1 MPKIVVTGGCGYI
14 GSHTI
19 IDLINNGYEVI
30 SIDNFIRSKI
40 IVPDLIK
47 KITGKIIANHPVD
60 LCDFTELRNVFK
72 LIGPVDGIIHFAAL
86 KSVPESVAQ
95 PLLYY
100 NNNLTSVV
108 NILRMLEEFKISS
121 FIFSSSCSVYGNT
134 RELPVSETTALGTAE
149 SPYAATKQIGER
161 IIQDFIKINSDKN
174 AVLLRYFNPGG
185 AHNTGLI
192 GEIPQQ
198 SPTNLIPILMESIQ
212 GLRDNFT
219 VHGNDYNTR
228 DGSCIRDYIH
238 IMDLANAHTKCV
250 DYLTQHKNDQPLDIF
265 NVGIGQ
271 GVSVFEAINAVE
283 KASGKKVPYHIGPR
297 REGDVEA
304 IYANYDKAAKKL
316 NWYPKYNIDDIMLS
330 AWTWEQER
338 KKLSF

>member
-14 GSHTI
+14 GSHTV
-19 IDLINNGYEVI
+19 IDLINNGYDVI
-30 SIDNFIRSKI
+30 SIDNFIRSKT
-40 IVPDLIK
+40 IVLDLIK
-47 KITGKIIANHPVD
+47 KVTGKIITNHSID
-60 LCDFTELRNVFK
+60 LCDLTELRKVFN

-100 NNNLTSVV
+100 NNNLSSVV
-108 NILRMLEEFKISS
+108 NILKILEEFNIPSL
-121 FIFSSSCSVYGNT
+121 IFSSSCSVYGNT
-134 RELPVSETTALGTAE
+134 KELPVSESTALGTAE

-161 IIQDFIKINSDKN
+161 IIEDFIKTKSDKN
-174 AVLLRYFNPGG
+174 AILLRYFNPGG
-185 AHNTGLI
+185 AHPSGLI

-212 GLRDNFT
+212 GIRDNFT

-250 DYLTQHKNDQPLDIF
+250 KYLIEYQNDQKLDVF

-283 KASGKKVPYHIGPR
+283 KASGKKVPYILGPR
-297 REGDVEA
+297 REGDIEA

-316 NWYPKYNIDDIMLS
+316 NWNPKYNIEDIMSS
-330 AWTWEQER
+330 AWAWEQER

>member
-14 GSHTI
+14 GSHTV
-19 IDLINNGYEVI
+19 IDLINNGYDVI
-30 SIDNFIRSKI
+30 SIDNFIRSKP
-40 IVPDLIK
+40 IVLDLIK
-47 KITGKIIANHPVD
+47 KVTGKIITNHSVD
-60 LCDFTELRNVFK
+60 LCDLTELRKVFNH
-72 LIGPVDGIIHFAAL
+72 IGPVDGIIHFAAL

-100 NNNLTSVV
+100 NNNLSSVV
-108 NILRMLEEFKISS
+108 NILIMLEEFNIPSL
-121 FIFSSSCSVYGNT
+121 IFSSSCSVYGNT
-134 RELPVSETTALGTAE
+134 KELPVSESTALGTAE

-161 IIQDFIKINSDKN
+161 IIEDFIKTKSDKN
-174 AVLLRYFNPGG
+174 AILLRYFNPGG
-185 AHNTGLI
+185 AHPSGLI

-212 GLRDNFT
+212 GIRDNFT

-250 DYLTQHKNDQPLDIF
+250 EYLIEHQNDQKLDVF

-271 GVSVFEAINAVE
+271 GVSVFEAINAAE
-283 KASGKKVPYHIGPR
+283 KASGKKVPYILGPR
-297 REGDVEA
+297 REGDIEA

-316 NWYPKYNIDDIMLS
+316 NWNPKYNIEDIMSS
-330 AWTWEQER
+330 AWAWEQER